1 MIQYFPTCYQK
12 KMFRHRTRTWS
23 DIRFPAHASHSA
35 LAREKDLAMEVERIK
50 PEKTKAIRM
59 HAFTLVELL
68 VVIAII
74 GVLISLLLPA
84 VQAAREAAR
93 RCQCLNNIGQLI
105 LATHNHEFSHE
116 RFPSGSIHD
125 KGPIRSEPIGQ
136 HVGLFVQLLPYMEQS
151 MTYRGFDQKLGTYA
165 VENAR
170 ARSQWIPT
178 FACPSQSV
186 GPVDNVAMTTYAGCH
201 HDVEAPI
208 DVTNNGVFFLNSRVR
223 FDDIL
228 DGASNTIFFG
238 EVADPDAL
246 GWASGTRAT
255 LRNTG
260 TIAGTK
266 IANGIPGGVSAN
278 SLLYVGGFGSFHT
291 GGGNFAFGDGSLH
304 FLSNNIDPQL
314 YQKLGHRRDGQMMDL
329 EPGGF

>member
-1 MIQYFPTCYQK
+1 MIQYLPTRHQK
-12 KMFRHRTRTWS
+12 NWFRHPTISRNNIGFRV
-23 DIRFPAHASHSA
+23 DPYHSA
-35 LAREKDLAMEVERIK
+35 LARQKDLALEIAGIK
-50 PEKTKAIRM
+50 PRKKDNSRT

-74 GVLISLLLPA
+74 GVLVSLLLPA
-84 VQAAREAAR
+84 VQTAREAAR

-105 LATHNHEFSHE
+105 LATHNHEFSYE

-125 KGPIRSEPIGQ
+125 QGPIRSEPIGQ
-136 HVGLFVQLLPYMEQS
+136 HISLLVQLLPYMEQS
-151 MTYRGFDQKLGTYA
+151 MTYRGFEQKLGTYA

-178 FACPSQSV
+178 FTCPSQSV
-186 GPVDNVAMTTYAGCH
+186 GLVDNVAMTTYAGCH

-208 DVTNNGVFFLNSRVR
+208 DVTNNGVFFLNSRIR

-238 EVADPDAL
+238 EIADPDAL

-260 TIAGTK
+260 TTISVGVR
-266 IANGIPGGVSAN
+266 GGLAAN
-278 SLLYVGGFGSFHT
+278 SVLYVGGFSSFHT
-291 GGGNFAFGDGSLH
+291 GGANFAFGDGSLRY
-304 FLSNNIDPQL
+304 LSTNIDPQL

-329 EPGGF
+329 KPDSF